1 MCGFVGFNSS
11 KEFRSLRELL
21 PKATSSVIHRGPDDS
36 GLFFDERY
44 GIGLGHRRLSI
55 IDLSEAGRQPMSS
68 DDGTVHIVYNGEVY
82 NFREIRETLE
92 KKGHGFKSST
102 DTEVILKSYIQW
114 GIECLQKFVGMFS
127 LAIWDS
133 RNQCLYL
140 ARDRLGIK
148 PLFYYYDKQN
158 MLFASEL
165 KGLMAFKIFERE
177 IEPDSISLFLHY
189 QYVPSPKTVFK
200 NTHKLLPGNY
210 IRFDGKRLSTHVYWS
225 PPDGTES
232 DSSTAMGEE
241 ELVQQLDDL
250 LTQAVDARLISDV
263 PLGALLSGGTDSST
277 VVALMQKVS
286 TAPVRTFSIGFNE
299 EGYDEAPWAAKV
311 ANHLGTDH
319 TELYVTPQEAMEVIP
334 NLPEIY
340 DEPFADSS
348 AIPTFLVCQMARD
361 HVTVALS
368 GDGGDEQFSGYVR
381 YWSTQAMATGLK
393 HLPGS
398 VKSAAAALLGT
409 IPHRWVEKCYLPWRQ
424 FLPQR
429 FRVANF
435 PDKWQKLVHL
445 LDQTAIADIYRMTIC
460 LWSKE
465 ELPQLMGK
473 YLPESQY
480 EKIFRETEDWP
491 LLSRLMRVDQRTYLP
506 DAMLTKVDRASMAVS
521 LEVRVP
527 LLDHRVVEYTATLP
541 DSLKYRNGTGK
552 YVLRRLLARYLPT
565 HLIERPKMGFAVPID
580 RWLRYELKDLLLD
593 YLSPERL
600 KKEGLFDYTFVEKRL
615 KEHLSGQVNH
625 HYRLWALLMW
635 EMWRERWL
643 GGS

>member
-1 MCGFVGFNSS
+1 MCGIVGFRSVGN
-11 KEFRSLRELL
+11 FRSLREFL
-21 PKATSSVIHRGPDDS
+21 PGATASLAHRGPDDS
-36 GLFFDERY
+36 GLFFDKHS
-44 GIGLGHRRLSI
+44 GVGLGHRRLAV
-55 IDLSEAGRQPMSS
+55 IDLSTAGQQPMSS
-68 DDGTVHIVYNGEVY
+68 DDGRVHIVYNGEVY
-82 NFREIRETLE
+82 NFKEIRQTLAAR
-92 KKGHGFKSST
+92 GHEFRSET
-102 DTEVILKSYIQW
+102 DTEVILKAYLQW
-114 GIECLQKFVGMFS
+114 GIDCLQEFIGMFS

-133 RNQCLYL
+133 RDQCLYL

-148 PLFYYYDKQN
+148 PLFYYFRDGTL
-158 MLFASEL
+158 LFASEL
-165 KGLMAFKIFERE
+165 KALMACRTFDRDLD
-177 IEPDSISLFLHY
+177 PDSLPLFLHY
-189 QYVPSPKTVFK
+189 QYVPAPRTIFK
-200 NTHKLLPGNY
+200 NTHKLLPGSY
-210 IRFDGKRLSTHVYWS
+210 LLYDGQELKSHTYWS
-225 PPDGTES
+225 PPDGS
-232 DSSTAMGEE
+232 AVAMHSTLDEKDG
-241 ELVQQLDDL
+241 LRQLDEL
-250 LTQAVDARLISDV
+250 LTQAVSARLISDV
-263 PLGALLSGGTDSST
+263 PLGALLSGGIDSSM

-299 EGYDEAPWAAKV
+299 EGYNEAPWAAKV

-334 NLPEIY
+334 NLPEMY

-409 IPHRWVEKCYLPWRQ
+409 IPYRWVERCYLPWRQ

-460 LWSKE
+460 LWSKD

-473 YLPESQY
+473 HLPESQY
-480 EKIFRETEDWP
+480 EKTFNETEDWP

-527 LLDHRVVEYTATLP
+527 LLDHRVVEYTAKLP
-541 DSLKYRNGTGK
+541 ESLKYRNGTGK
-552 YVLRRLLARYLPT
+552 FLLKRLLGQYLPA
-565 HLIERPKMGFAVPID
+565 HLIERPKMGFGVPID
-580 RWLRYELKDLLLD
+580 RWFRKELKDLLLD

-600 KKEGLFDYTFVEKRL
+600 KKEGLFDHILVENRL

>member
-1 MCGFVGFNSS
+1 
-11 KEFRSLRELL
+11 
-21 PKATSSVIHRGPDDS
+21 
-36 GLFFDERY
+36 
-44 GIGLGHRRLSI
+44 
-55 IDLSEAGRQPMSS
+55 
-68 DDGTVHIVYNGEVY
+68 
-82 NFREIRETLE
+82 
-92 KKGHGFKSST
+92 
-102 DTEVILKSYIQW
+102 
-114 GIECLQKFVGMFS
+114 
-127 LAIWDS
+127 
-133 RNQCLYL
+133 
-140 ARDRLGIK
+140 
-148 PLFYYYDKQN
+148 
-158 MLFASEL
+158 
-165 KGLMAFKIFERE
+165 
-177 IEPDSISLFLHY
+177 
-189 QYVPSPKTVFK
+189 
-200 NTHKLLPGNY
+200 
-210 IRFDGKRLSTHVYWS
+210 
-225 PPDGTES
+225 
-232 DSSTAMGEE
+232 
-241 ELVQQLDDL
+241 
-250 LTQAVDARLISDV
+250 
-263 PLGALLSGGTDSST
+263 
-277 VVALMQKVS
+277 
-286 TAPVRTFSIGFNE
+286 
-299 EGYDEAPWAAKV
+299 
-311 ANHLGTDH
+311 
-319 TELYVTPQEAMEVIP
+319 MEVIP

-393 HLPGS
+393 YLPGS

-409 IPHRWVEKCYLPWRQ
+409 IPYRWVERCYLPWRQ

-460 LWSKE
+460 LWSKD

-480 EKIFRETEDWP
+480 EKTFSETEDWP

-527 LLDHRVVEYTATLP
+527 LLDHRVVEYTAKLP

-552 YVLRRLLARYLPT
+552 FLLKRLLGQYLPA
-565 HLIERPKMGFAVPID
+565 HLIERPKMGFGVPID
-580 RWLRYELKDLLLD
+580 RWFRKELKDLLLD
-593 YLSPERL
+593 YLSTERL
-600 KKEGLFDYTFVEKRL
+600 KKEGLFDHILVENRL
-615 KEHLSGQVNH
+615 KEHLSGQINH

>member
-1 MCGFVGFNSS
+1 MCGIVGFRSIRHFQ
-11 KEFRSLRELL
+11 KLQEFL
-21 PKATSSVIHRGPDDS
+21 PEAVAKLTHRGPDDS

-55 IDLSEAGRQPMSS
+55 IDLSKAGRQPMSS

-82 NFREIRETLE
+82 NFKEIRQTLE
-92 KKGHGFKSST
+92 ARGHEFRSET
-102 DTEVILKSYIQW
+102 DTEVILKAYLQW
-114 GIECLQKFVGMFS
+114 GIECLQEFIGMFS

-133 RNQCLYL
+133 RDQCLYL

-148 PLFYYYDKQN
+148 PLFYYFRDGTL
-158 MLFASEL
+158 LFASEL
-165 KGLMAFKIFERE
+165 KALMACRTFDRDLD
-177 IEPDSISLFLHY
+177 PDSLPLFLHY
-189 QYVPSPKTVFK
+189 QYVPAPRTIFK
-200 NTHKLLPGNY
+200 NTHKLLPGSY
-210 IRFDGKRLSTHVYWS
+210 LLYDGQELKSHTYWS
-225 PPDGTES
+225 PPDGS
-232 DSSTAMGEE
+232 AVAMHSTLDEKDG
-241 ELVQQLDDL
+241 LRQLDEL
-250 LTQAVDARLISDV
+250 LTQAVSARLISDV
-263 PLGALLSGGTDSST
+263 PLGALLSGGIDSSM

-299 EGYDEAPWAAKV
+299 EGYNEAPWAAKV

-334 NLPEIY
+334 NLPEMY

-393 HLPGS
+393 HLPRS

-409 IPHRWVEKCYLPWRQ
+409 IPYRWVERCYLPWRQ

-460 LWSKE
+460 LWSKD

-480 EKIFRETEDWP
+480 EKTFSETEDWP

-527 LLDHRVVEYTATLP
+527 LLDHRVVEYTAKLP

-552 YVLRRLLARYLPT
+552 FLLKRLLGQYLPA
-565 HLIERPKMGFAVPID
+565 HLIERPKMGFGVPID
-580 RWLRYELKDLLLD
+580 RWFRKELKDLLLD
-593 YLSPERL
+593 YLSTERL
-600 KKEGLFDYTFVEKRL
+600 KKEGLFDHILVENRL
-615 KEHLSGQVNH
+615 KEHLSGQINH
-625 HYRLWALLMW
+625 QYRLWALLMW

-643 GGS
+643 GGA

>member
-1 MCGFVGFNSS
+1 MCGIVGFRSIRHFQELQ
-11 KEFRSLRELL
+11 EFL
-21 PKATSSVIHRGPDDS
+21 PEAVAKLTHRGPDDS
-36 GLFFDERY
+36 GLFFDESC
-44 GIGLGHRRLSI
+44 GVGMGHRRLSV

-102 DTEVILKSYIQW
+102 DTEVILRSYIQW
-114 GIECLQKFVGMFS
+114 GTECLQRFVGMFS

-133 RNQCLYL
+133 RKQCLYL

-148 PLFYYYDKQN
+148 PLYYYFNQGTL
-158 MLFASEL
+158 LFASEL
-165 KGLMAFKIFERE
+165 KALMACRTFDKDLD
-177 IEPDSISLFLHY
+177 PDSLPLFLHY
-189 QYVPSPKTVFK
+189 QYVPAPRTIFRH
-200 NTHKLLPGNY
+200 THKLLPGTY
-210 IRFDGKRLSTHVYWS
+210 LKYDGRQLNNRDYWS
-225 PPDGTES
+225 LPDGP
-232 DSSTAMGEE
+232 DSVTGTSMGEE
-241 ELVQQLDDL
+241 ELVQKLDDH
-250 LTQAVDARLISDV
+250 LTQAVKDRLISDV

-286 TAPVRTFSIGFNE
+286 TDPIRTFSIGFDE
-299 EGYDEAPWAAKV
+299 EGYNEAPWAAEV

-381 YWSTQAMATGLK
+381 YWSTQAVVRRLK
-393 HLPGS
+393 YLPGS
-398 VKSAAAALLGT
+398 FKSAAAALLGT
-409 IPHRWVEKCYLPWRQ
+409 IPYGWVERCYLPWRQ
-424 FLPQR
+424 FFPQR
-429 FRVANF
+429 LRVANF
-435 PDKWQKLVHL
+435 PDKWQKLVNVIG
-445 LDQTAIADIYRMTIC
+445 QTAVAEMYRMTIC
-460 LWSKE
+460 LWSKD

-480 EKIFRETEDWP
+480 EKTFSETEEWP

-527 LLDHRVVEYTATLP
+527 LLDHRVVEYTAKLP

-552 YVLRRLLARYLPT
+552 FLLKKLLGQYLPV

-580 RWLRYELKDLLLD
+580 RWFRNELKELLLD
-593 YLSPERL
+593 YLSPGRL
-600 KKEGLFDYTFVEKRL
+600 KKEGSFDHILVEKRL
-615 KEHLSGQVNH
+615 KEHLSGQINH

-643 GGS
+643 GGA